1 MSQKLTP
8 ERAYIFR
15 ISHIGNVELI
25 LRDGMNCRNMVT
37 SAHYIQIG
45 NSDIIER
52 RTSREVHIAPGGTLS
67 DYVPFYFTP
76 YSPMLYNIKT
86 GYGVIKRKN
95 DDIVIFVSSLHSLV
109 EHQVKFVFTDR
120 HAYIPYA
127 EFYSDIGNLDR
138 INWSALQT
146 RDFTRSDRIRFE
158 EYQAEA
164 LVYREMPFSALLG
177 VATYNDVGKSV
188 VENLA
193 LQYGVKLKVVATPN
207 WYF

>member
-1 MSQKLTP
+1 MSQKLSP

-25 LRDGMNCRNMVT
+25 LRDGMKCRNMVT
-37 SAHYIQIG
+37 PASYIQIG

-52 RTSREVHIAPGGTLS
+52 RTIRKVHIAPGGTLS

-95 DDIVIFVSSLHSLV
+95 DDIVIFVSSLHKLR
-109 EHQVKFVFTDR
+109 EHGVKFVFTDR

-127 EFYSDIGNLDR
+127 EFYSDLGNLDQ

-146 RDFTRSDRIRFE
+146 RDFTRSNRFRFE
-158 EYQAEA
+158 QYQAEA